1 MKNILMHDNKGFTIL
16 ELAVV
21 CTIIGILAWIGTS
34 AYSKYREKALVAQS
48 IAEIQIIEKTIVDLA
63 IDNNAY
69 PDSLEEVGLS
79 GFLDPWGNPYQ
90 YLKVRGCSEC
100 EEQVRTDKSLVP
112 VNSDFDLYSM
122 GKDGISKA
130 PFTAKESRDDI
141 VRARNG
147 NFYGPVSGY

>member
-90 YLKVRGCSEC
+90 YRNETVDDVVGIELFSFGPDGLGE
-100 EEQVRTDKSLVP
+100 TD
-112 VNSDFDLYSM
+112 DDLWPQI
-122 GKDGISKA
+122 G
-130 PFTAKESRDDI
+130 F
-141 VRARNG
+141 
-147 NFYGPVSGY
+147 

>member
-1 MKNILMHDNKGFTIL
+1 M
-16 ELAVV
+16 
-21 CTIIGILAWIGTS
+21 
-34 AYSKYREKALVAQS
+34 
-48 IAEIQIIEKTIVDLA
+48 
-63 IDNNAY
+63 
-69 PDSLEEVGLS
+69 
-79 GFLDPWGNPYQ
+79 
-90 YLKVRGCSEC
+90 
-100 EEQVRTDKSLVP
+100 RTDKSLVP